1 MQFLISTTGND
12 VLVSDLGLEISHPT
26 TDRDLSLEFSAEQI
40 SRSAVL
46 THLIKTSEVSVK
58 IQVNSH
64 GLLSVDPFNY
74 DPFEFFQQQ
83 LLPEKV
89 EEIVTETE
97 LESTFA
103 SSHAKSFVFPV
114 PISSTTSGTNLIVS
128 NTSSFQDWR
137 VEAGD
142 TAYIY
147 GNGVTNDGYTTIVSV
162 IDQRKI
168 TVARALGTTIS
179 SGMLVVF
186 NPAGATKVGVDTEN
200 LSNISGANLQEVIE
214 SIDFSLSNLGNAA
227 NHEDIDSLVHNLSE
241 DYYEEFVY
249 SGGKVTAVIAWQDS
263 SREKKVRESIYTYT
277 NGKISHDADIQYNA
291 LGIEIQRLAR
301 AYTYSGSRLLSIQT
315 TETITTS
322 EPPHEDIDSLVHN
335 LAETSY
341 EEYLYSGNNVYNIT
355 IWNNIS
361 KTLKIREHQ
370 YTYTGNQVTQSVDI
384 QYNSAGTEI
393 QRLTNNFSYSGNR
406 VVSASAVEIA

>member
-12 VLVSDLGLEISHPT
+12 VLVSDLGLEILHPT
-26 TDRDLSLEFSAEQI
+26 TDRDLSLEFTPEELSK
-40 SRSAVL
+40 SKSL
-46 THLIKTSEVSVK
+46 TELI
-58 IQVNSH
+58 NS
-64 GLLSVDPFNY
+64 GLLTLKTEVNEYGVQSIDATNY
-74 DPFEFFQQQ
+74 NPYTFLQQF
-83 LLPEKV
+83 LLPTNV

-97 LESTFA
+97 LQSRFA
-103 SSHAKSFVFPV
+103 DTIAKSGAFPV
-114 PISSTTSGTNLIVS
+114 SISSTTSGTNLIVS
-128 NTSSFQDWR
+128 NSASFQDWR
-137 VEAGD
+137 IEAGD

-186 NPAGATKVGVDTEN
+186 NPAGATKIGVDTEN

-249 SGGKVTAVIAWQDS
+249 SSGKVTAVIAWQDS

-301 AYTYSGSRLLSIQT
+301 DYTYSGSRLLSIQT

-355 IWNNIS
+355 IWSNTS